1 MFDFLKRQ
9 KSQSASPSEKFSLH
23 STYIST
29 SEFAKVCNVT
39 RFTILNWV
47 KKKKIRAVKTG
58 GGHQRIPMAEVV
70 SYLESLEI
78 FSENP
83 SAKRNASG
91 RFDYCWEHALA
102 KKKAEKCSECIMYGS
117 PTHHCAL
124 IATQLG
130 KERIQCEGNCQTCDY
145 WRELFPHDQGASR
158 VCHQAAKP
166 ALVPKETAVNAG
178 ENDGRGLAQEMSFQ
192 IGHSLRDMWNVI
204 SLKNAAQN
212 KPGDAA
218 DETSHAV
225 IDSRNSGK
233 KKLI

>member
-9 KSQSASPSEKFSLH
+9 KSQSASPGEKFSLH

-47 KKKKIRAVKTG
+47 KKRKIRAVRTQ

-70 SYLESLEI
+70 SYLESLPI
-78 FSENP
+78 FAEHP
-83 SAKRNASG
+83 LAKKNASG
-91 RFDYCWEHALA
+91 RVDYCWEHALA

-117 PTHHCAL
+117 QTHHCAL

-130 KERIQCEGNCQTCDY
+130 KDRIQCEGNCQTCDY
-145 WRELFPHDQGASR
+145 WRELFPHDQGAER
-158 VCHQAAKP
+158 VCHQAVKGASVQEEK
-166 ALVPKETAVNAG
+166 VVDVNT
-178 ENDGRGLAQEMSFQ
+178 NDGRGLAQEMSFQ

-204 SLKNAAQN
+204 SLKNAGLS
-212 KPGDAA
+212 KTGIKGHEDK
-218 DETSHAV
+218 DH
-225 IDSRNSGK
+225 GK
-233 KKLI
+233 KKPI